1 MKTTIDLPEALI
13 DEAVR
18 VSGAK
23 SKIEAIKQALQEM
36 VERKKRLKLLNFRG
50 KIDLDID
57 LDITRNRVSDI

>member
-18 VSGAK
+18 VSGSK
-23 SKIEAIKQALQEM
+23 SKIEAIKQALHEM
-36 VERKKRLKLLNFRG
+36 IERNKRLKLLNFRG

-57 LDITRNRVSDI
+57 LDMTRNRVSNI